1 MADPDSEK
9 KSDPDPEKIP
19 GSEKLPVI
27 PYCRTELE
35 PEPPN
40 FSAPT
45 TAPKRA
51 APDPQHF

>member
-9 KSDPDPEKIP
+9 KSDPDAEKIP